1 MNESSGVSVPDSD
14 AELLNTIR
22 SGGPGAFDL
31 LRARHEAAA
40 RSFAGNLE
48 ADPAAADDLVA
59 RAFDRV
65 LAAIRRGGGPTD
77 AFRPYLLTAIR
88 RAALDAGSGES
99 TRIPADEQQITD
111 PGQLLTDP
119 AAADL
124 ADSPVVAAFLALPE
138 RWRAVLWHTEVEGAT
153 PAEAASVLGLPAPG
167 VAELAN
173 RARDGLAREYRQL
186 QKAAGDGEHADLG
199 DVGAALRSTV
209 APVILGET
217 ATAYLAGLAHP
228 AAAPTPGTAAGSAP
242 AVGALA
248 GGAPA
253 GGVAPGGPLAAGP
266 AGSPGP
272 ARPVS
277 AGVAVGPA
285 GGWLGGKLRGT
296 SPQQRTVAG
305 GIAALLVIFAIGGY
319 VLTLRPAAG
328 SQQASGHPTAAGPPS
343 PPAQVSS
350 APAAP
355 ASSPAA
361 ASSPDRSPSS
371 PPSTTGP
378 GTSPTSARPLVTAS
392 PPAPPPASQ
401 APAPPRPTP
410 SPRHPTSSPSK
421 PGIPVPVPVLPQ
433 PTRSPAAQVTAQISV
448 SGPVGFSNVVEVTF
462 GITDTG
468 PAATGQLTA
477 SITLPA
483 GSTLMSGSPLAP
495 GPAPAP
501 DPSLTPSPAPG
512 PTLTPGPPP
521 LPDPTAAPDPA
532 ATPGLA
538 LLAGPALK
546 LGSTLTA
553 GWNGPGATGWTCS
566 AEGTGAACVHGP
578 IVAAAQTDGI
588 LAVMVTGSAACGQP
602 VQVMVTGGTS
612 ASSAQSAGT
621 IECGPRQPPSAT
633 ARATAASGRGHEGT
647 DSRSAG
653 HEPGWGHGH
662 KPGWRWPSTHW
673 PSMHWPPAHWPS
685 PTGSSPTWPRPT
697 WSSPRWPSS

>member
-14 AELLNTIR
+14 AELLNAIR
-22 SGGPGAFDL
+22 SGDLGAFDL
-31 LRARHEAAA
+31 LRARHETAA
-40 RSFAGNLE
+40 RSLAGNLE
-48 ADPAAADDLVA
+48 ADPAAAADLVA

-65 LAAIRRGGGPTD
+65 LEAIRRGGGPTD

-88 RAALDAGSGES
+88 RAALDAGGGES
-99 TRIPADEQQITD
+99 TGIPADEQQIAD
-111 PGQLLTDP
+111 PGQLLADP
-119 AAADL
+119 TAADL

-138 RWRAVLWHTEVEGAT
+138 RWRAVLWHTEIEGAT

-167 VAELAN
+167 VAELAD
-173 RARDGLAREYRQL
+173 RARDGLAREYLQL
-186 QKAAGDGEHADLG
+186 QKAAGGGEHADLG

-228 AAAPTPGTAAGSAP
+228 AAAA
-242 AVGALA
+242 
-248 GGAPA
+248 GAPA
-253 GGVAPGGPLAAGP
+253 GGIPAGGIPASGGLAGGALAGENAPGGPLAAGQ
-266 AGSPGP
+266 AASPNP

-277 AGVAVGPA
+277 AGAALGPD
-285 GGWLGGKLRGT
+285 GGWLGGKLRGF

-319 VLTLRPAAG
+319 VLSLRPGAG
-328 SQQASGHPTAAGPPS
+328 PQQASGHPTAAGPPS
-343 PPAQVSS
+343 SPAQSS
-350 APAAP
+350 SGPAAP
-355 ASSPAA
+355 ASSPTAT
-361 ASSPDRSPSS
+361 SSPDSSPSS
-371 PPSTTGP
+371 PPPTTGP
-378 GTSPTSARPLVTAS
+378 GTSPTSARHLVTAS
-392 PPAPPPASQ
+392 PPARPSQ

-410 SPRHPTSSPSK
+410 SPRHPTSSPST
-421 PGIPVPVPVLPQ
+421 PAIPVPKPVLPQ

-448 SGPVGFSNVVEVTF
+448 SGPAGFSNVVEVTF

-468 PAATGQLTA
+468 SAATGQLTA

-495 GPAPAP
+495 GPTPAP
-501 DPSLTPSPAPG
+501 DPSLTPSPAPAPD
-512 PTLTPGPPP
+512 PTLTPSPPP
-521 LPDPTAAPDPA
+521 VPDPTVTPDPTA
-532 ATPGLA
+532 TPGLPF
-538 LLAGPALK
+538 LAGPALK

-553 GWNGPGATGWTCS
+553 GWNGPGASGWTCS

-578 IVAAAQTDGI
+578 IAAAAQTDGI

-602 VQVMVTGGTS
+602 VQVRVTGGTS

-633 ARATAASGRGHEGT
+633 ARATAASGSGHEGT

-653 HEPGWGHGH
+653 HETGWGHGH
-662 KPGWRWPSTHW
+662 TPGWHWPST
-673 PSMHWPPAHWPS
+673 HWPPAHWPG
-685 PTGSSPTWPRPT
+685 PTGTSSTWPRPT
-697 WSSPRWPSS
+697 WPSPRWPSS